1 MDKKMFDKNSKI
13 VVIGAGGVGGIT
25 ATLMAKAG
33 YNVEV
38 VCKYPGLAETIKTKG
53 LHIFGLCED
62 HHVIVPAVAAVHE
75 LKEKKD
81 FVLIATKAYDMP
93 PAARQ
98 VLPYLKDNS
107 AVVSMQNGIC
117 EDILAEI
124 VGQERT
130 IGCIVGWGATMHQP
144 GELEMTSTGEFVI
157 GNLNNQI
164 DERIKFLKTVLETI
178 YPVEISQNIM
188 GHLYSKL
195 IINSCITTLG
205 AICGLYL
212 GEMLAVKKIRG
223 IFLEIME
230 EAIAVANAHGIKVE
244 TYAGK
249 LDYYRFLK
257 SKSFLGNLKRHLFI
271 RIIGYKYRRLKSSSL
286 QSLERGKK
294 TEIDYLNGY
303 IAKLA
308 KQKNVPVPVN
318 DVLLKMVKEIEA
330 GKRKISMDN
339 FQSEEI

>member
-1 MDKKMFDKNSKI
+1 MFDKNSKI

-25 ATLMAKAG
+25 AALLAKAG

-38 VCKYPGLAETIKTKG
+38 VCKYPELAEKIKTKG
-53 LHIFGLCED
+53 LHIFGLCGNFQ
-62 HHVIVPAVAAVHE
+62 VKMPAVAAVNE
-75 LKEKKD
+75 LEEKKD
-81 FVLIATKAYDMP
+81 FVLMATKAYDLP
-93 PAARQ
+93 QAAKQ
-98 VLPYLKDNS
+98 ILPFLKENS

-157 GNLNNQI
+157 GNLNNLI
-164 DERIKFLKTVLETI
+164 DERIKFLKSIFDTI

-212 GEMLAVKKIRG
+212 GKMLAVKKIRG
-223 IFLEIME
+223 IFLDIME

-257 SKSFLGNLKRHLFI
+257 SKSFFGNLKRHLFI
-271 RIIGYKYRRLKSSSL
+271 RMIGYKYRRLKSSSL
-286 QSLERGKK
+286 QSLERGKN

-308 KQKNVPVPVN
+308 KQKNIPAPVN
-318 DVLLKMVKEIEA
+318 QALLKMVKEIEA
-330 GKRKISMDN
+330 GERKISMSN
-339 FQSEEI
+339 FNEF

>member
-1 MDKKMFDKNSKI
+1 
-13 VVIGAGGVGGIT
+13 
-25 ATLMAKAG
+25 
-33 YNVEV
+33 
-38 VCKYPGLAETIKTKG
+38 
-53 LHIFGLCED
+53 
-62 HHVIVPAVAAVHE
+62 
-75 LKEKKD
+75 
-81 FVLIATKAYDMP
+81 MP
-93 PAARQ
+93 PAAKQ
-98 VLPYLKDNS
+98 VLPFLKDNS

-117 EDILAEI
+117 EDLLAEI

-130 IGCIVGWGATMHQP
+130 IGCVVGWGATMHQP

-164 DERIKFLKTVLETI
+164 DERIKFLKTVFETI
-178 YPVEISQNIM
+178 LPVEISQNFM

-223 IFLEIME
+223 IFIKIME

-244 TYAGK
+244 TYASK

-271 RIIGYKYRRLKSSSL
+271 RMIGYKYRRLKSSSL

-308 KQKNVPVPVN
+308 KQKNVPVPVT
-318 DVLLKMVKEIEA
+318 DALLKMVKEIEA
-330 GKRKISMDN
+330 GERKISLDN
-339 FQSEEI
+339 FKEF

>member
-1 MDKKMFDKNSKI
+1 MFDKNSKI

-25 ATLMAKAG
+25 AALLAKAG
-33 YNVEV
+33 YNVKV
-38 VCKYPGLAETIKTKG
+38 VCKYPELAEKIKTKG
-53 LHIFGLCED
+53 LHIFGLCGNFQ
-62 HHVIVPAVAAVHE
+62 VKMPAVAAINE
-75 LKEKKD
+75 LEEKKD
-81 FVLIATKAYDMP
+81 FVLMATKAYDLP
-93 PAARQ
+93 QAAKQ
-98 VLPYLKDNS
+98 ILPFLKENS

-157 GNLNNQI
+157 GNLNNLI
-164 DERIKFLKTVLETI
+164 DERIKFLKSIFDTI

-212 GEMLAVKKIRG
+212 GKMLAVKKIRG
-223 IFLEIME
+223 IFLDIME

-257 SKSFLGNLKRHLFI
+257 SKSFFGNLKRHLFI
-271 RIIGYKYRRLKSSSL
+271 RMIGYKYRRLKSSSL
-286 QSLERGKK
+286 QSLERGKN

-308 KQKNVPVPVN
+308 KQKNIPAPVN
-318 DVLLKMVKEIEA
+318 QALLKMVKEIEA
-330 GKRKISMDN
+330 GGRKISMSN
-339 FQSEEI
+339 FNEF

>member
-1 MDKKMFDKNSKI
+1 MFDKNSKI

-25 ATLMAKAG
+25 AALLAKAG

-38 VCKYPGLAETIKTKG
+38 VCKYPELAEKIKTKG
-53 LHIFGLCED
+53 LHIFGLCGNFQ
-62 HHVIVPAVAAVHE
+62 VKMPAVAAVNE
-75 LKEKKD
+75 LEEKKD
-81 FVLIATKAYDMP
+81 FVLMATKAYDLP
-93 PAARQ
+93 QAAKQ
-98 VLPYLKDNS
+98 ILPFLKENS

-157 GNLNNQI
+157 GNLNNLI
-164 DERIKFLKTVLETI
+164 DERIKFLKSIFDTI

-212 GEMLAVKKIRG
+212 GKMLAVKKIRG
-223 IFLEIME
+223 IFLDIME

-257 SKSFLGNLKRHLFI
+257 SKSFFGNLKRHLFI
-271 RIIGYKYRRLKSSSL
+271 RMIGYKYRRLKSSSL
-286 QSLERGKK
+286 QSLERGKN

-308 KQKNVPVPVN
+308 KQKNIPAPVN
-318 DVLLKMVKEIEA
+318 QALLKMVKEIEA
-330 GKRKISMDN
+330 GGRKISMSN
-339 FQSEEI
+339 FNEF

>member
-1 MDKKMFDKNSKI
+1 MFDKNSKI

-25 ATLMAKAG
+25 AALMAKAG

-38 VCKYPGLAETIKTKG
+38 VCKYPDLAETIKTKG
-53 LHIFGLCED
+53 LHIFGLCGD
-62 HHVIVPAVAAVHE
+62 YHVKMPAAAAINE

-81 FVLIATKAYDMP
+81 IVLMATKAYDLA
-93 PAARQ
+93 PAAKQ
-98 VLPYLKDNS
+98 VLPFLNDNS

-144 GELEMTSTGEFVI
+144 GELEMTSTGEFII
-157 GNLNNQI
+157 GNLNNQM
-164 DERIKFLKTVLETI
+164 DERIKFLKTVFETI

-223 IFLEIME
+223 IFLDIME
-230 EAIAVANAHGIKVE
+230 EAIAVADAHGIKVE

-257 SKSFLGNLKRHLFI
+257 SKSFFGNLKRHLFI
-271 RIIGYKYRRLKSSSL
+271 RMIGYKYRRLKSSSL
-286 QSLERGKK
+286 QSLERGKN

-318 DVLLKMVKEIEA
+318 HALLKMVKEIEA
-330 GKRKISMDN
+330 GKRKISLDN
-339 FQSEEI
+339 FQ

>member
-1 MDKKMFDKNSKI
+1 MFDKNSKI

-25 ATLMAKAG
+25 AALMAKAG

-38 VCKYPGLAETIKTKG
+38 VCKYPELAETIKTKG
-53 LHIFGLCED
+53 LHIYGLCGD
-62 HHVIVPAVAAVHE
+62 YHVKMPAVTAINE
-75 LKEKKD
+75 LEEKTD
-81 FVLIATKAYDMP
+81 FVLMATKAYDMP
-93 PAARQ
+93 PAAKQ
-98 VLPYLKDNS
+98 VLPFLKENS

-130 IGCIVGWGATMHQP
+130 IGCIVGWGATMHRP

-157 GNLNNQI
+157 GNLNNQM
-164 DERIKFLKTVLETI
+164 DQRIKFLKTVFETI

-223 IFLEIME
+223 IFLDIMK

-244 TYAGK
+244 IYAGK

-257 SKSFLGNLKRHLFI
+257 SKSFFGNLKRHLFI
-271 RIIGYKYRRLKSSSL
+271 RMIGYKYRRLKSSSL
-286 QSLERGKK
+286 QSLERGKN

-318 DVLLKMVKEIEA
+318 HALLKMLKEIES
-330 GKRKISMDN
+330 GKRRISMDN
-339 FQSEEI
+339 FKEF